1 MPLPRVDGRRLTAAL
16 GRSFIILGG
25 AFLLRALTDAAI
37 WPPAVGVAMGLAY
50 GLVWMATSVVAA
62 RRHDDVRALFDG
74 ATALIIGFPL
84 IVEATFRFDL
94 LSAAGAAVM
103 LTLVTAGSL
112 GAAYVHGSRRWPG
125 WRPPVAC
132 SPA

>member
-1 MPLPRVDGRRLTAAL
+1 
-16 GRSFIILGG
+16 
-25 AFLLRALTDAAI
+25 
-37 WPPAVGVAMGLAY
+37 MGLAY

-62 RRHDDVRALFDG
+62 RRLDDVRALFDG

-112 GAAYVHGSRRWPG
+112 GAAYDLAAPDARPG
-125 WRPPVAC
+125 WPPPVAC
-132 SPA
+132 SPASP